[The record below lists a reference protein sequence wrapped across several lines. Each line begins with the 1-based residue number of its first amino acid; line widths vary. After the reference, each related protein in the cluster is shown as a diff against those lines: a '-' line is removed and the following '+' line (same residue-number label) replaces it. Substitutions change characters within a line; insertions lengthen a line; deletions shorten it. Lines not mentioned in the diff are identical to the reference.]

1 MTIVAAWRLSASD
14 LRSLGNNLQAAV
26 ARDRHGL
33 RAVGRSLAIHGES
46 VGRLYRRA
54 GSART
59 GRVRARA

>member
-1 MTIVAAWRLSASD
+1 MSIVAAWRLSASE
-14 LRSLGNNLQAAV
+14 LRSLGNNVQAAV
-26 ARDRHGL
+26 ARDRHGI

-59 GRVRARA
+59 ERSRSRA